1 LLWFG
6 DCFGELA
13 EEVEGVVAYAAVGFK
28 EYGDYGVGGVLAA
41 FVLFLFLFLFLFLPS
56 DSGSCSC
63 SCSCSLRFL
72 FRSSILRLVVVY
84 Y

>member
-6 DCFGELA
+6 ECFGELA

-41 FVLFLFLFLFLFLPS
+41 FVLFAEGVS
-56 DSGSCSC
+56 KARCDGGSM
-63 SCSCSLRFL
+63 
-72 FRSSILRLVVVY
+72 VT
-84 Y
+84 